1 MPKTKQQEAQEK
13 RLQANIQQA
22 RKNRSAVKKA
32 GKKSGPHAKPP
43 GKGGFFSGVK
53 RDAPQTAQQ
62 TIPYREIYKDGTCR
76 VNEKLYTKTIQFFD
90 INYQL
95 AQADDKAQI
104 FENYCD
110 FLNYFDSTISVQ
122 LTFINQRANMQD
134 FSKSIAIPPQGDEYD
149 DIRREYA
156 EMLKNQL
163 EKGNNGLA
171 KRKYITFGIEA
182 DDLRTAKMR
191 LERVETDVLN
201 NFKTLGVQAVPLS
214 GLERLELLHSQLHP
228 SGQEKFK
235 FAWSDLAKTGLS
247 TKDFI
252 APTSF
257 TFSKD
262 GKTFRI
268 GEYSG
273 AMSFLQILAPELT
286 DRMLAEFLDLDDAV
300 TVNLHIQ
307 SIDQATAIRNI
318 KRKMSDLQKMKIEE
332 QKKAVRA
339 GYDMDIIPTDLATYG
354 EEAQNLLQD
363 LQSRNERMFLVT
375 VLVQNIAPK
384 RQKLFSDIM
393 AASGIA
399 QKYNCALKR
408 LDYQQ
413 EQGLMSSLALGQNQ
427 IEIQRGLTTSSTAI
441 FVPFTTCELFQD
453 GQALYYGLNAIS
465 SNLIMANRKLLK
477 NPNGLFL
484 GTPGSGKSFSAKRE
498 IVNVFLLTDD
508 SIIIA
513 DPENEYGPLVK
524 RFGKQ
529 GQVIDLSPTSSNYI
543 NPLDINLDY
552 SDDENPITLK
562 SDFVLSLC
570 DLIIGGKDGL
580 TPIEKTIIDRCTRLV
595 YRDYLQDP
603 RPENMPILGDL
614 YELLRK
620 QSEPEAQNIATALE
634 IYVNGSL
641 NVFNH
646 RSNIDMDS
654 HRVLCFQLKS
664 LGKALKEIGLLI
676 MQDAVWNRV
685 TANREKHKTT
695 WFYIDEF
702 HLLLKG
708 QTGAFSV
715 EIWKRFRKWGGIPS
729 GLTQNVK
736 DLLASRE
743 IENIF
748 ENSDFIYMLNQA
760 QGDRQ
765 ILAKQLGIS
774 PTQLSY
780 VTHSGPGEGLLFFGN
795 VIIPFVDHFPKDTS
809 LYQIMT
815 TRPEEVAEA
824 GT

>member
-1 MPKTKQQEAQEK
+1 MPKNKQQEAQEK
-13 RLQANIQQA
+13 RLQKNIRQA
-22 RKNRSAVKKA
+22 KKTRADAKQGKTKSARS
-32 GKKSGPHAKPP
+32 KPSK
-43 GKGGFFSGVK
+43 KGGFFAGLK
-53 RDAPQTAQQ
+53 ADAPQTVQQ
-62 TIPYREIYKDGTCR
+62 SIPYREMYRDGICR
-76 VNEKLYTKTIQFFD
+76 LTDTLYTKTVQFFD

-104 FENYCD
+104 FEGYCD
-110 FLNYFDSTISVQ
+110 FLNYFDASIHVQ

-134 FSKSIAIPPQGDEYD
+134 FTRSIDIPPRGDEYD
-149 DIRREYA
+149 GIRREYGD
-156 EMLKNQL
+156 MLKNQL
-163 EKGNNGLA
+163 QKGNNGLT

-191 LERVETDVLN
+191 LERIETDVLA
-201 NFKTLGVQAVPLS
+201 NFKTLGVQARSLN

-228 SGQEKFK
+228 DGQEKFH
-235 FAWSDLAKTGLS
+235 FQWSDLPKTGLS

-252 APTSF
+252 SPSGLS
-257 TFSKD
+257 FSKD
-262 GKTFRI
+262 GKTFRV
-268 GEYSG
+268 GDHSG
-273 AMSFLQILAPELT
+273 AVSFLQILAPELT
-286 DRMLAEFLDLDDAV
+286 DRLLADLLDLNDAV

-307 SIDQATAIRNI
+307 SIDQAQAIRNI
-318 KRKMSDLQKMKIEE
+318 KRKMSDLQKMTIEE
-332 QKKAVRA
+332 QKKAVRS

-354 EEAQNLLQD
+354 EEAKNLLQD

-375 VLVQNIAPK
+375 VLVENIAAK
-384 RQKLFSDIM
+384 RQKLFNDIF
-393 AASGIA
+393 AASGVA

-413 EQGLMSSLALGQNQ
+413 EQGLMSSLALGTNQ
-427 IEIQRGLTTSSTAI
+427 IEIERGLTTSSTAI
-441 FVPFTTCELFQD
+441 FVPFTTCELFQE
-453 GQALYYGLNAIS
+453 GEALYYGLNALS
-465 SNLIMANRKLLK
+465 NNLIMANRKTLK

-498 IVNVFLLTDD
+498 IVNVFLLTEDD
-508 SIIIA
+508 IIIA
-513 DPENEYGPLVK
+513 DPENEYGPLVQQ
-524 RFGKQ
+524 FGSQ
-529 GQVIDLSPTSSNYI
+529 GQVIDISPTSTNYI
-543 NPLDINLDY
+543 NPMDINLDY

-562 SDFVLSLC
+562 SDFILSLC
-570 DLIIGGKDGL
+570 DLIIGGKEGL
-580 TPIEKTIIDRCTRLV
+580 SPIERTIIDRCTRLV
-595 YRDYLQDP
+595 YREYLQDP
-603 RPENMPILGDL
+603 CPENMPILGDL
-614 YELLRK
+614 YELLLK

-646 RSNIDMDS
+646 RSNIQMDQ

-685 TANREKHKTT
+685 TANRSKHKTT
-695 WFYIDEF
+695 WFYIYEF

-708 QTGAFSV
+708 QTGSFSV

-774 PTQLSY
+774 PHQLSY

-795 VIIPFVDHFPKDTS
+795 VIIPFVDHFPKDTL
-809 LYQIMT
+809 LYSVLT
-815 TRPEEVAEA
+815 TRPDEVA
-824 GT
+824 GTKA

>member
-1 MPKTKQQEAQEK
+1 MAKSKQQEAQEK
-13 RLQANIQQA
+13 RLQRNVKQA
-22 RKNRSAVKKA
+22 KKTKAEVKKA
-32 GKKSGPHAKPP
+32 DRKSAVSNAKPP
-43 GKGGFFSGVK
+43 KKKGGFFAGLK
-53 RDAPQTAQQ
+53 DGPQTVQQ
-62 TIPYREIYKDGTCR
+62 SIPYREMYRDGICR
-76 VNEKLYTKTIQFFD
+76 LSDRVYSKTVQFFD

-104 FENYCD
+104 FEGYCE
-110 FLNYFDSTISVQ
+110 FLNYFDSSIHVQ

-134 FSKSIAIPPQGDEYD
+134 FNRSIDIPEKGDEYD
-149 DIRREYA
+149 EIRREYA
-156 EMLKNQL
+156 DMLKGQL
-163 EKGNNGLA
+163 QKGNNGLA
-171 KRKYITFGIEA
+171 KRKYITFSIEA
-182 DDLRTAKMR
+182 DDLRTAKLR
-191 LERVETDVLN
+191 LERIETDVLA
-201 NFKTLGVQAVPLS
+201 NFKALGVQARSLN
-214 GLERLELLHSQLHP
+214 GIERLEVLHSQLHP
-228 SGQEKFK
+228 DGQEKLRFD
-235 FAWSDLAKTGLS
+235 WSDIPKTGLS
-247 TKDFI
+247 TKDYI
-252 APTSF
+252 APSGVSF
-257 TFSKD
+257 SND
-262 GKTFRI
+262 GKTFRV

-273 AMSFLQILAPELT
+273 AVSFLQILAPELN
-286 DRMLAEFLDLDDAV
+286 DLMLNNFLDMDCTA
-300 TVNLHIQ
+300 TVNLHIH
-307 SIDQATAIRNI
+307 SIDQAEAIKNV
-318 KRKMSDLQKMKIEE
+318 KRKMSDLQKMTIEE

-354 EEAQNLLQD
+354 EEAKNLLQD

-375 VLVQNIAPK
+375 VLVENLAPK
-384 RQKLFSDIM
+384 RKKLFNDIFS
-393 AASGIA
+393 ASGIA
-399 QKYNCALKR
+399 QKNNCVLKR

-413 EQGLMSSLALGQNQ
+413 EQGLMSSLALGVNQ
-427 IEIQRGLTTSSTAI
+427 VEIERGLTTSSTAI
-441 FVPFTTCELFQD
+441 FVPFTTCELFQE
-453 GQALYYGLNAIS
+453 GTALYYGVNAIS
-465 SNLIMANRKLLK
+465 NNLIMANRKTLK

-508 SIIIA
+508 DIIIA
-513 DPENEYGPLVK
+513 DPENEYGSLVK
-524 RFGKQ
+524 RFGSK
-529 GQVIDLSPTSSNYI
+529 GQVIDISPNSTNYI
-543 NPLDINLDY
+543 NPMDINLDY
-552 SDDENPITLK
+552 SDDENPVTLK
-562 SDFVLSLC
+562 SDFILSLC
-570 DLIIGGKDGL
+570 DLIIGGKEGL
-580 TPIEKTIIDRCTRLV
+580 SPIERTIIDRCTRLV

-614 YELLRK
+614 YDLLRK
-620 QSEPEAQNIATALE
+620 QTEPEAQNIATALE

-646 RSNIDMDS
+646 RSNIRMDD

-685 TANREKHKTT
+685 TANRSKHKTT

-708 QTGAFSV
+708 QTGSFSV

-774 PTQLSY
+774 PHQLSH

-809 LYQIMT
+809 LYRIMT
-815 TRPEEVAEA
+815 TRPEEIA
-824 GT
+824 GD

>member
-62 TIPYREIYKDGTCR
+62 TIPYREIYKDGICR
-76 VNEKLYTKTIQFFD
+76 VNDKLYTKTIQFFD

-702 HLLLKG
+702 HLLLK
-708 QTGAFSV
+708 
-715 EIWKRFRKWGGIPS
+715 
-729 GLTQNVK
+729 
-736 DLLASRE
+736 
-743 IENIF
+743 
-748 ENSDFIYMLNQA
+748 M
-760 QGDRQ
+760 
-765 ILAKQLGIS
+765 
-774 PTQLSY
+774 
-780 VTHSGPGEGLLFFGN
+780 
-795 VIIPFVDHFPKDTS
+795 
-809 LYQIMT
+809 
-815 TRPEEVAEA
+815 
-824 GT
+824 

>member
-62 TIPYREIYKDGTCR
+62 TIPYREIYKDGICR
-76 VNEKLYTKTIQFFD
+76 GNDKLYTKTIQFFD

>member
-13 RLQANIQQA
+13 RLQRNIKQA
-22 RKNRSAVKKA
+22 QKNRSAVKKA
-32 GKKSGPHAKPP
+32 GKPAPHAKPSS
-43 GKGGFFSGVK
+43 KGGFFSGMK
-53 RDAPQTAQQ
+53 KDAPQTAQQ
-62 TIPYREIYKDGTCR
+62 SIPYKEIFKDGICR
-76 VNEKLYTKTIQFFD
+76 VNDRLYTKTIQFFD

-95 AQADDKAQI
+95 AQPDDKAQI

-156 EMLKNQL
+156 DMLKNQL
-163 EKGNNGLA
+163 EKGNNGLS

-182 DDLRTAKMR
+182 DDLRSAKMR
-191 LERVETDVLN
+191 LERIETDIMN
-201 NFKTLGVQAVPLS
+201 NFKTLGVQAVSLN

-228 SGQEKFK
+228 SGQEKLK
-235 FAWSDLAKTGLS
+235 FSWSDLVKTGNS

-268 GEYSG
+268 GDYSG
-273 AMSFLQILAPELT
+273 AVSFLQILAPELT
-286 DRMLAEFLDLDDAV
+286 DRLLADLLDLDDAV

-307 SIDQATAIRNI
+307 SIDQAQAIRNI

-375 VLVQNIAPK
+375 VLIQNIAPK
-384 RQKLFSDIM
+384 RQKLFTDIF

-413 EQGLMSSLALGQNQ
+413 EQGLMSSLTLGFNQ

-441 FVPFTTCELFQD
+441 FVPFTTCELFQT
-453 GQALYYGLNAIS
+453 GQALYYGLNALS
-465 SNLIMANRKLLK
+465 NNLIMANRKLLK

-513 DPENEYGPLVK
+513 DPENEYEPLVK
-524 RFGKQ
+524 RFGDQ
-529 GQVIDLSPTSSNYI
+529 GQVIDLSPTSSSYI

-570 DLIIGGKDGL
+570 DLIIGGKNGL
-580 TPIEKTIIDRCTRLV
+580 SPIEKTIIDRCTRLV
-595 YRDYLQDP
+595 YRKYLQDP
-603 RPENMPILGDL
+603 CPENMPILGDL
-614 YELLRK
+614 YDLLRE

-646 RSNIDMDS
+646 QSNIDMDS

-685 TANREKHKTT
+685 TANREKYKTT

-702 HLLLKG
+702 HLLLKS

-795 VIIPFVDHFPKDTS
+795 VIIPFVDHFPKDTN

-815 TRPEEVAEA
+815 TRPEEVAEVA
-824 GT
+824 E

>member
-62 TIPYREIYKDGTCR
+62 TIPYREIYKDGICR
-76 VNEKLYTKTIQFFD
+76 VNDKLYTKTIQFFD

-614 YELLRK
+614 YELLCK